1 MSEEWGTPIS
11 KEKIIDRRNRLIEY
25 QKTQDMRFTVGYQI
39 IDENILDIN
48 YMIYEIERLNNILN
62 ETRRILGE
70 YKHFSTPTEEQN
82 SENEEIVDKAYIK
95 LHSNLQ
101 ELKGNNNGVWVNNL
115 LEVIKENNIEFGSN
129 KE

>member
-48 YMIYEIERLNNILN
+48 YMIYEIERLNNI
-62 ETRRILGE
+62 
-70 YKHFSTPTEEQN
+70 
-82 SENEEIVDKAYIK
+82 
-95 LHSNLQ
+95 
-101 ELKGNNNGVWVNNL
+101 
-115 LEVIKENNIEFGSN
+115 IKEVKEYIELGMNFDSLGVARTKKKLLQILNKGSD

>member
-48 YMIYEIERLNNILN
+48 YMIYEIERLNNIINEFERWVEERLEKLDIIGDDDIYMALEIALN
-62 ETRRILGE
+62 
-70 YKHFSTPTEEQN
+70 K
-82 SENEEIVDKAYIK
+82 
-95 LHSNLQ
+95 LQ
-101 ELKGNNNGVWVNNL
+101 ELKGS
-115 LEVIKENNIEFGSN
+115 EKE
-129 KE
+129 